1 MKLILSLLILLSIS
15 LSVFA
20 QVYSDPTYATENDSI
35 IVFFDATQGDQG
47 LMGYTGNDVYAH
59 TGVISNYS
67 TGPGDWK
74 HVIAPWNVSAP
85 QTQLTRIAPDLYEL
99 VVGYPRIYYNVTD
112 PNEKILQ
119 LAFVFKNS
127 TQTVTGRGVGGAD
140 IYLDLYDPG
149 VTTVIIE
156 PDVDL
161 SLGDPRRTPLF
172 SDGTD
177 TIHVIATA
185 APIGTQVQTMRILVN
200 QNLVHEVMGDTI
212 SYDFLSANYSSGYQ
226 EIAVVSEDTVGIADT
241 AAFMVMINPTIDP
254 SPAPAGTFDGINYN
268 GSTSV
273 TLSLFAPYKEF

>member
-85 QTQLTRIAPDLYEL
+85 QAQLTRIAPDLYEL

-140 IYLDLYDPG
+140 IFLDLFDPG
-149 VTTVIIE
+149 VTVVIIE
-156 PDVDL
+156 PDIDL

-185 APIGTQVQTMRILVN
+185 APIGTQVQTMRVLVN

-212 SYDFLSANYSSGYQ
+212 SYDF
-226 EIAVVSEDTVGIADT
+226 
-241 AAFMVMINPTIDP
+241 
-254 SPAPAGTFDGINYN
+254 
-268 GSTSV
+268 
-273 TLSLFAPYKEF
+273 